1 MTVTARRDGTGRA
14 THDDDGSVDEGS
26 NEPAREGIDE
36 RLGRLHGSPAAERG
50 PPAAAERRWG
60 ERGGGGE
67 RERDG
72 RGERERDGRGDASD
86 DDERAR
92 AGENVGIRPAA
103 SAQSTGGG
111 ERALEGGG
119 GIVRRCVETTG
130 ERRRE
135 CECECEC
142 ARECA
147 RDDGRRVTMK
157 TRWVVIRTR
166 EISCVRSRE
175 TRGIERARA
184 RRDARSVDSTSSAGD
199 RACSR
204 VGCKPSLE
212 PRRREGNGR
221 ERRLHEGAGGE
232 GEGEGDDETKRGD

>member
-1 MTVTARRDGTGRA
+1 MTQHTHTHDTHRSIDQSINRSIDRSFIDRVEVSTSTEPHANRLEPTARTRAGRRRGRRRARDRARDGDGATRRA
-14 THDDDGSVDEGS
+14 THDDDGSVDRGS

-60 ERGGGGE
+60 ERRDGGE

-72 RGERERDGRGDASD
+72 GRERERDGRGDASD

-111 ERALEGGG
+111 ERALERRGW
-119 GIVRRCVETTG
+119 IVRRCVETTG
-130 ERRRE
+130 KRRRE

-142 ARECA
+142 EC
-147 RDDGRRVTMK
+147 DGRR
-157 TRWVVIRTR
+157 
-166 EISCVRSRE
+166 
-175 TRGIERARA
+175 
-184 RRDARSVDSTSSAGD
+184 RDGW
-199 RACSR
+199 
-204 VGCKPSLE
+204 
-212 PRRREGNGR
+212 
-221 ERRLHEGAGGE
+221 
-232 GEGEGDDETKRGD
+232 